1 MPTIKSLRAFVLTM
15 EQGSLTLAAQ
25 TMNLSQPAASR
36 LLQQLEDEFGA
47 PLFYRDSKTLSP
59 SREAELLYPEA
70 SRILASFE
78 ELPEILE
85 SLREDQTTP
94 FEVMGQTRC
103 TLGLVAPALARLN
116 QEHPDISVN
125 LAIHK
130 RSELRR
136 RLIWDRFDVGV
147 FALPLHIE
155 FAETRLLR
163 RVPCEVL
170 LPKTHP
176 LAAAKTLTPDD
187 LAPYD
192 HVAVSALSGKSIV
205 EEALAKEGYQIP
217 IKHEATNAFAAVSM
231 VQHGFG
237 FMITDRFTVDPAHL
251 SELKLIPINPVPS
264 IEYAIC
270 VSKGVRDHPMK
281 ERFIEILV
289 DILDAGSLIEQ
300 HAKNA

>member
-47 PLFYRDSKTLSP
+47 PLFFRDSKTLSP

-85 SLREDQTTP
+85 SLKENQETP
-94 FEVMGQTRC
+94 FQVLGQTRC
-103 TLGLVAPALARLN
+103 TLGLVAPALALLRR
-116 QEHPDISVN
+116 EYPDVSVD

-155 FAETRLLR
+155 FAETRLIR
-163 RVPCEVL
+163 AVPCEVL
-170 LPKTHP
+170 VPRDHP
-176 LAAAKTLTPDD
+176 LAGRPSLTPDQ
-187 LAPYD
+187 LMPYD
-192 HVAVSALSGKSIV
+192 HVAVSALSGKSVI
-205 EEALAKEGYQIP
+205 EQAMANEGYEIP
-217 IKHEATNAFAAVSM
+217 VKHEATNAFAAVSL
-231 VQHGFG
+231 VRQGFG
-237 FMITDRFTVDPAHL
+237 FMITDRFTIDPAHL
-251 SELKLIPINPVPS
+251 SEMTLIPIRPEPS
-264 IEYAIC
+264 IDYAIC
-270 VSKGVRDHPMK
+270 VSKGVRDHPLK
-281 ERFIEILV
+281 ERFIEILTGL
-289 DILDAGSLIEQ
+289 LDDVPRA
-300 HAKNA
+300 A